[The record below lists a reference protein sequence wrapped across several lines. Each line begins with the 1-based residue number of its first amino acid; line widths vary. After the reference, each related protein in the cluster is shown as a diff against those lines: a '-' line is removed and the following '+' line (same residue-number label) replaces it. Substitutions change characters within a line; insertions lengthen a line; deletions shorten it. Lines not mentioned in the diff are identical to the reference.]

1 MKCVKIFVKIETQN
15 RITQFGDGG
24 DSRRVAKALSA
35 QIEAVVVVV
44 ILEEILVIS
53 LEGVV
58 HKVC

>member
-1 MKCVKIFVKIETQN
+1 MKCVKIFVKIETHN

-24 DSRRVAKALSA
+24 DSSRVAKALSA
-35 QIEAVVVVV
+35 QTEAVVVVV

-53 LEGVV
+53 SEGIV